1 MRSALTAARAILAA
15 SLIGYGIMMGVTV
28 LKLIG
33 QPLIL
38 FWPVIATAI
47 LAVGSAFACVAIQLA
62 GLLRRRRQENSN

>member
-38 FWPVIATAI
+38 F
-47 LAVGSAFACVAIQLA
+47 
-62 GLLRRRRQENSN
+62 